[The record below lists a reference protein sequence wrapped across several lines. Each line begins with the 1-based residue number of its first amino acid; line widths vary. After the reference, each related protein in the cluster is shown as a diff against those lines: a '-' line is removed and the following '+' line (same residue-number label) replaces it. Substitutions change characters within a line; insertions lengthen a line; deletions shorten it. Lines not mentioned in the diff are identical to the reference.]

1 MGLEWTTSL
10 IRPRFKTN
18 CHIIISFTE
27 DGLDITITY
36 IFMDKTSK
44 KQLAATDKTVGY
56 LPVYYNKKYEIKIFG
71 VANYKETVK
80 CAFYLNGTKL
90 KMEKETVKKFCRY
103 AISVSPDTKYAG
115 TYVFQCSAEYLPK
128 KKKKRVKIKK
138 KKTIELRICKGI
150 NRP

>member
-1 MGLEWTTSL
+1 
-10 IRPRFKTN
+10 
-18 CHIIISFTE
+18 
-27 DGLDITITY
+27 
-36 IFMDKTSK
+36 MDKTSK

-56 LPVYYNKKYEIKIFG
+56 LPVYDNKKYEIKIFG

-103 AISVSPDTKYAG
+103 AISVSPDNTYAG

-150 NRP
+150 VY